1 MFCQGWGP
9 STTAHAIYRV
19 KIEALMQK
27 IEELNEEIS
36 KLQGELDFK
45 DEKIKDLKNK
55 NGNLWLRIQE
65 REEFIS
71 SICDMND

>member
-1 MFCQGWGP
+1 
-9 STTAHAIYRV
+9 
-19 KIEALMQK
+19 MQK

-55 NGNLWLRIQE
+55 NENLWLRIHE

-71 SICDMND
+71 SVCDMNI

>member
-1 MFCQGWGP
+1 
-9 STTAHAIYRV
+9 
-19 KIEALMQK
+19 MQK